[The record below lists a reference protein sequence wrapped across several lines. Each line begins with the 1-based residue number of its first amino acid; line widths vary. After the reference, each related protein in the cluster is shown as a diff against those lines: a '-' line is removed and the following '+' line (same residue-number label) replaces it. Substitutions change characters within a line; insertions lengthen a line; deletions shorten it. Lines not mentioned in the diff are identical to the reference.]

1 MWQTVR
7 NVTERYNQIKT
18 PFERRSVMQPFGK
31 SLLKTIALVLGILTA
46 ALSPVFAQDLTVPT
60 DLGSCDGYDNSVA
73 FAINAYGQ
81 AAGMC
86 YNGDMLFDPASV
98 ATVWLPEPVDFMA
111 AGVHVL
117 GTLPGCEYS
126 KAVDIN
132 DKGQVIGECSG
143 GEGCDRKAFIW
154 LPEADYNLNAGMH
167 PIEGLAVATRTY
179 VLNINNEGQVV
190 GQSYSPEGGPKGGF
204 MWQNGVVTA
213 LTVSLQDT
221 TPVSLNYNLGAKY
234 LNEGGQV
241 IGTYEATGTYTIG
254 ETVHPYTYD
263 RSVIW
268 QNGTATP
275 LLNEGVFSEPVA
287 VNNFGEV
294 IGRYGEASDVF
305 YYAQDGS
312 THLLGVDTSNQAFA
326 GDINDAG
333 QIVGWSSKGYEYV
346 CDEGGELIDDVCHY
360 NVGTGY
366 TGQCTEFGTGEGGYY
381 DSSIGICQV
390 EPSMIEV
397 PAKLWMWEN
406 DEFSDLGKFTGD
418 HQFDILKINVYGEVA
433 ASAYFQEFYWED
445 ENFVQDRY
453 DYGYFW
459 SASDELKEL
468 QTLGGSQ
475 INVFG
480 INDEGQVAGASSTVG
495 DTATHAC
502 VWNVQGAPAPPAA
515 ELIID
520 GGENPTNVGDLNVT
534 YDNGV
539 FNVEYILN
547 APWEIVETR
556 VYIGDALPG
565 KIAPGKFP
573 YQEGEIEFNPY
584 GDSVY
589 IAAYADVRMPTGDSD
604 KYGNPIFLYEGMWAQ
619 ADNNIPIGK
628 GSSWATCFEYEL
640 P

>member
-1 MWQTVR
+1 
-7 NVTERYNQIKT
+7 
-18 PFERRSVMQPFGK
+18 MQAFGK

-86 YNGDMLFDPASV
+86 YNGEMLYEPSSV
-98 ATVWLPEPVDFMA
+98 ATVWLPEQVGNMA
-111 AGVHVL
+111 AGVHKL
-117 GTLPGCEYS
+117 GTLEGCNFS

-132 DKGQVIGECSG
+132 DEGQVIGECSG
-143 GEGCDRKAFIW
+143 GVGCDRKAFIW

-167 PIEGLAVATRTY
+167 PIEGLAGATRTY
-179 VLNINNEGQVV
+179 VVNINNEGQVV
-190 GQSYSPEGGPKGGF
+190 GQSYSSVEGFRGGF
-204 MWQNGVVTA
+204 MWQEGAVTA
-213 LTVSLQDT
+213 LTVSLEDT

-234 LNEGGQV
+234 LNEAGQV
-241 IGTYEATGTYTIG
+241 IGTYKAIGTGTING
-254 ETVHPYTYD
+254 EEYSYD

-275 LLNEGVFSEPVA
+275 LIDEGFFSEPVA
-287 VNNFGEV
+287 VNNIGEV
-294 IGRYGEASDVF
+294 IGRYEEASDVF
-305 YYAQDGS
+305 YYAPDG
-312 THLLGVDTSNQAFA
+312 TYLLGVDTSNQAFA

-333 QIVGWSSKGYEYV
+333 QIVGWSSKGFEYA
-346 CDEGGELIDDVCHY
+346 CDEGGGLIDGMCHY
-360 NVGTGY
+360 DVGTDYNGY
-366 TGQCTEFGTGEGGYY
+366 CTEFGTGEGYY
-381 DSSIGICQV
+381 DSNTGICQV
-390 EPSMIEV
+390 EPTMIEV
-397 PAKLWMWEN
+397 PANLWMWEN
-406 DEFSDLGKFTGD
+406 GEFSDIGKFTGD
-418 HQFDILKINVYGEVA
+418 HQFEILKINVYGEVA
-433 ASAYFQEFYWED
+433 ASAYFQEFYWEE
-445 ENFVQDRY
+445 ENFVQESY

-459 SASDELKEL
+459 SASDGLKEL

-480 INDEGQVAGASSTVG
+480 INDAGQVAGASSTVG

-502 VWNVQGAPAPPAA
+502 VWGVQDAPAPPAA

-539 FNVEYILN
+539 FNVEYLLN
-547 APWEIVETR
+547 APWEIVETH
-556 VYIGDALPG
+556 VYIGDALPR

-573 YQEGEIEFNPY
+573 YQEGGIEFNPD

-589 IAAYADVRMPTGDSD
+589 IAAYADVRMPTGESD
-604 KYGNPIFLYEGMWAQ
+604 EDGNPIFLHEGMWAQ
-619 ADNNIPIGK
+619 ADTNIPIGK
-628 GSSWATCFEYEL
+628 GDSWATCFEYEL